1 MSAIDLLIEEK
12 RLKIR
17 LVTERKKRFLDLLL
31 LGDEQENM
39 INRYLENGD
48 LWVLF
53 DANKTIA
60 IAVVTVEPGGFCE
73 LKNLAVKRTYQRL
86 GIGSFLLQYLFNQY
100 RKCCHTMYVG
110 TGETPRTLNFYKK
123 NGFIFSHKLKNF
135 FLDNYDHPVVDE
147 GLLLRDMV
155 YLKRKLKTATSERK

>member
-60 IAVVTVEPGGFCE
+60 VAVVTVEQNGICE
-73 LKNLAVKRTYQRL
+73 LKNLAVDTSYQQH

-100 RKCCHTMYVG
+100 RKSCHTMYVG
-110 TGETPRTLNFYKK
+110 TGETPKTLNFYKK
-123 NGFIFSHKLKNF
+123 NGFIFSHRLKNF

>member
-1 MSAIDLLIEEK
+1 MSAIDLLTREK

-39 INRYLENGD
+39 IDHYLENGD

-60 IAVVTVEPGGFCE
+60 IAVVTVEPKGFCE
-73 LKNLAVKRTYQRL
+73 LKNLAVERTYQRL

-110 TGETPRTLNFYKK
+110 TGETPKTLNFYKK
-123 NGFIFSHKLKNF
+123 NGFIFSHRLKNF
-135 FLDNYDHPVVDE
+135 FLDHYDHPVVDE